1 MANILIG
8 LYAIVTSLGL
18 IFVKLGTNGGMPVTY
33 TGGRLHVHVNFYV
46 ISGVFLYGVSFLLY
60 MYLIS
65 KNDLGY
71 IIPLTTALVY
81 TIIFV
86 ASYFVFHEVF
96 TVAKIMGIGLI
107 LAGLIF
113 LNLPK

>member
-1 MANILIG
+1 MDGKLHFNLNFYAVAGIF
-8 LYAIVTSLGL
+8 LYAC
-18 IFVKLGTNGGMPVTY
+18 
-33 TGGRLHVHVNFYV
+33 
-46 ISGVFLYGVSFLLY
+46 SFLLY
-60 MYLIS
+60 IYLIS

-81 TIIFV
+81 IVIFV

-96 TVAKIMGIGLI
+96 TATKIVGIMLI
-107 LAGLIF
+107 VGGLIF